1 MSDQTDR
8 RLAESVAY
16 FLYWSGYLEVEARE
30 IVIIVEPGTG
40 LQVGTETFRHLKDA
54 LDEAHPNWREWS
66 CCYSPGPPATTNR

>member
-30 IVIIVEPGTG
+30 N
-40 LQVGTETFRHLKDA
+40 A

-66 CCYSPGPPATTNR
+66 CCYSPGLPATTNR